1 MSYRQLDEE
10 EEKLEETVMMMWDD
24 FLVVVQDAID
34 FVNVQTPLIIQN
46 IEDLYLVSSNSSAIE
61 RVRSA
66 LLAIVCDN
74 YTMYSCGMLVC

>member
-10 EEKLEETVMMMWDD
+10 EEKLEDTVMMMWDD

-46 IEDLYLVSSNSSAIE
+46 IEDLYLVSANSSAIE
-61 RVRSA
+61 RARSA
-66 LLAIVCDN
+66 LNHRLRATITQCIAVVC
-74 YTMYSCGMLVC
+74 

>member
-10 EEKLEETVMMMWDD
+10 EEKLEDTVMMMWDD

-46 IEDLYLVSSNSSAIE
+46 IEDLYLVSASGSAIE

-66 LLAIVCDN
+66 LMAIVCDS
-74 YTMYSCGMLVC
+74 YAMYSCGMLVC

>member
-10 EEKLEETVMMMWDD
+10 EEKLEDTVMMMWDD

-46 IEDLYLVSSNSSAIE
+46 IEDLYLVSASGSAIE
-61 RVRSA
+61 RAHSA
-66 LLAIVCDN
+66 LMVIVCDN
-74 YTMYSCGMLVC
+74 YAMYSCGMLVC